1 MKSIVITGTS
11 TGIGFDASRALVALG
26 YRVYGSV
33 RNSADAERV
42 RAALGEACVPLLFD
56 VTDGA
61 GIAAAVEQVR
71 PALGREN
78 LVALVNNAGIA
89 PTGPLAHQPFDEIRR
104 IFEVNVFGLLAV
116 TRAFLP
122 LLGARHDAPHP
133 RGRIVNISSLA
144 GRLVFPL
151 AGAYAASKHAVEA
164 LSDALRRELMQY
176 SINVSAIE
184 PGTIRTEIWDKF
196 EASSVDKRY
205 ASTDY
210 ARAAAAM
217 PGLVR
222 SDVARGDPVGKV
234 TAAICEAIEA
244 RHPRARYVLT
254 KRWALPRWLPAHF
267 LDREINKRMK
277 LR

>member
-1 MKSIVITGTS
+1 MRSVVITGTS
-11 TGIGFDASRALVALG
+11 TGIGFDAARALVALG

-33 RNSADAERV
+33 RTSADAARV
-42 RAALGEACVPLLFD
+42 SAALGEAFVPLIFD

-61 GIAAAVEQVR
+61 GIASGAERVRVE
-71 PALGREN
+71 LGAEN
-78 LVALVNNAGIA
+78 LAALVNNAGIA
-89 PTGPLAHQPFDEIRR
+89 PTGPLMHQPFDEIRR

-144 GRLVFPL
+144 GRLVFPF

-196 EASSVDKRY
+196 EASAIDKRY
-205 ASTDY
+205 AATDY
-210 ARAAAAM
+210 ARAVAAM
-217 PGLVR
+217 PGLV
-222 SDVARGDPVGKV
+222 SADVARGDPVGKV

-254 KRWALPRWLPAHF
+254 RRWQLPRWIPAHM

>member
-33 RNSADAERV
+33 RTAADAERV
-42 RAALGEACVPLLFD
+42 KAALGETFVPLLFD
-56 VTDGA
+56 VTDS
-61 GIAAAVEQVR
+61 AAVTSAADRVR
-71 PALGREN
+71 ADLDAEN
-78 LVALVNNAGIA
+78 LAALVNNAGIA
-89 PTGPLAHQPFDEIRR
+89 PTGPRAHQPFDEIRR
-104 IFEVNVFGLLAV
+104 IFEVNVFGLLGV

-122 LLGARHDAPHP
+122 LLGARRDAPHP

-217 PGLVR
+217 PDLVR
-222 SDVARGDPVGKV
+222 ADVARGDPVGKV

-267 LDREINKRMK
+267 LDREITKRMK

>member
-1 MKSIVITGTS
+1 V
-11 TGIGFDASRALVALG
+11 RADL
-26 YRVYGSV
+26 
-33 RNSADAERV
+33 DAE
-42 RAALGEACVPLLFD
+42 
-56 VTDGA
+56 
-61 GIAAAVEQVR
+61 
-71 PALGREN
+71 N
-78 LVALVNNAGIA
+78 LAALVNNAGIA

-104 IFEVNVFGLLAV
+104 IFEVNVFGLLGV

-122 LLGARHDAPHP
+122 LLGARRDAPHP

-217 PGLVR
+217 PDLVR
-222 SDVARGDPVGKV
+222 ADVARGDPVGKV

-267 LDREINKRMK
+267 LDREITKRMK

>member
-33 RNSADAERV
+33 RTSADAERV
-42 RAALGEACVPLLFD
+42 RAALGEAFVPLLFD
-56 VTDGA
+56 VTDGV

-78 LVALVNNAGIA
+78 LAALVNNAGIA

-176 SINVSAIE
+176 SI
-184 PGTIRTEIWDKF
+184 
-196 EASSVDKRY
+196 
-205 ASTDY
+205 
-210 ARAAAAM
+210 
-217 PGLVR
+217 
-222 SDVARGDPVGKV
+222 
-234 TAAICEAIEA
+234 
-244 RHPRARYVLT
+244 
-254 KRWALPRWLPAHF
+254 
-267 LDREINKRMK
+267 
-277 LR
+277 

>member
-33 RNSADAERV
+33 RTAADAERV
-42 RAALGEACVPLLFD
+42 KAALGETFVPLLFD
-56 VTDGA
+56 VTDS
-61 GIAAAVEQVR
+61 AAVTSAADRVR
-71 PALGREN
+71 ADLDAEN
-78 LVALVNNAGIA
+78 LAALVNNAGIA

-104 IFEVNVFGLLAV
+104 IFEVNVFGLLGV

-122 LLGARHDAPHP
+122 LLGARRDAPHP

-217 PGLVR
+217 PDLVR
-222 SDVARGDPVGKV
+222 ADVAR
-234 TAAICEAIEA
+234 A
-244 RHPRARYVLT
+244 
-254 KRWALPRWLPAHF
+254 
-267 LDREINKRMK
+267 
-277 LR
+277 